1 MSADRA
7 PHRPLPAWLRA
18 LRSVERERRDV
29 VHKVLLRGK
38 YRHGAEFSIGG
49 AAVLKPP
56 GSLRFGDR
64 VSIGRGFHVETDAEV
79 GDDVLISSYVS
90 FIGDDHRFDDPAMT
104 VFTQGRTEA
113 APPIVVEGDNLIGF
127 QAVVLGGV
135 RIGRGAI
142 VGAGSLVTGDLP
154 PYTICYGRP
163 ARPQRD
169 RFA

>member
-1 MSADRA
+1 MSA
-7 PHRPLPAWLRA
+7 PHRPLPPWLRG
-18 LRSVERERRDV
+18 LRSIERERRDL
-29 VHKVLLRGK
+29 VHRLVLRGK
-38 YRHGAEFSIGG
+38 YRHGRQFSIGG

-56 GSLRFGDR
+56 TALHFGDR
-64 VSIGRGFHVETDAEV
+64 VSIGRGFHVETDASI

-90 FIGDDHRFDDPAMT
+90 FISNDHQFDDPEET
-104 VFTQGRTEA
+104 VFTQGRTAA
-113 APPIVVEGDNLIGF
+113 APPIVIEGDTLIGF
-127 QAVVLGGV
+127 QTVVLGGV

-169 RFA
+169 RFV